1 MRLILSAFILL
12 FSYHALGQDPSCELV
27 ITLKN
32 VNVKK
37 YSYKFFTDTEFN
49 KIAINTIS
57 SHIKTGKTIGREL
70 TESSL
75 STTQDGK
82 AIITT
87 YYSDYC
93 YPNPQ
98 IRNQLRILISREHI
112 KTGQVDFMFAN
123 CPLKDG
129 KYNILVEK
137 FRKGQ
142 RDYELY
148 ETMERYSDNENVDY
162 GGDQRQELTK
172 INIYIN

>member
-12 FSYHALGQDPSCELV
+12 FSYHSLGQDPSCELV

-57 SHIKTGKTIGREL
+57 SHIKTGKTIGREH

-75 STTQDGK
+75 STAQDGK

-98 IRNQLRILISREHI
+98 IRNQLRIQSN
-112 KTGQVDFMFAN
+112 KTDESFHSQSG
-123 CPLKDG
+123 LKSQFHQ
-129 KYNILVEK
+129 K
-137 FRKGQ
+137 
-142 RDYELY
+142 
-148 ETMERYSDNENVDY
+148 S
-162 GGDQRQELTK
+162 
-172 INIYIN
+172 IYLQFC